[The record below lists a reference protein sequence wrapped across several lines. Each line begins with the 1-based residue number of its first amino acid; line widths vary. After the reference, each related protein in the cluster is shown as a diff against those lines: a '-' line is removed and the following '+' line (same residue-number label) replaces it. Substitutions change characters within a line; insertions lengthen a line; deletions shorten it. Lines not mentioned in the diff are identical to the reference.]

1 MMFKIKSRSS
11 GLALLMTIASLLG
24 FAYMAFMGLE
34 YMLPENRLLVEKN
47 LVSEENLLDA
57 NQLLAAIMSVVGA
70 ALLFFCIRWACWGK
84 ATRKKH
90 KGLVIEILSLL
101 AIVALLFLGR
111 VAFSRFIYVI
121 ENKQEIESLVTE
133 ARATALSIDTTYY
146 IYAQERVKA
155 YHKYLK
161 GDSSRTQKTS
171 SLRRRLLLDDEMLNI
186 VSQEREDWLG
196 QMDDSINVW
205 NPATPKNL
213 HYIIQASD
221 DWVRQYANVSSL
233 IYEGEKIEP
242 FKMDDGDFKNRYID
256 FMKRYKTDIWS
267 HLAMAFCCVAILT
280 YYIQCRR
287 AKNKFEGR
295 RA

>member
-1 MMFKIKSRSS
+1 MFKSRSL
-11 GLALLMTIASLLG
+11 GIALLVTIASLLA

-47 LVSEENLLDA
+47 LVSEERLLEA

-70 ALLFFCIRWACWGK
+70 ALLFLFIRWACWGK

-101 AIVALLFLGR
+101 AIVVLLYLGR
-111 VAFSRFIYVI
+111 VAASRFVYVI
-121 ENKQEIESLVTE
+121 ENKQEIESLVAE
-133 ARATALSIDTTYY
+133 ARTTALGIDSAYL
-146 IYAQERVKA
+146 IYTPERVEA
-155 YHKYLK
+155 YGKYLK
-161 GDSSRTQKTS
+161 GDSAKKQKTS
-171 SLRRRLLLDDEMLNI
+171 SLRRRLLLDDEMLKT
-186 VSQEREDWLG
+186 VSQERKDWLG
-196 QMDDSINVW
+196 HMDDSINVW

-233 IYEGEKIEP
+233 IYEGEKQDCKP
-242 FKMDDGDFKNRYID
+242 FEIPNGDFQNRYID
-256 FMKRYKTDIWS
+256 FMNRYKPDIWS
-267 HLAMAFCCVAILT
+267 HLAMGVCCVAILV
-280 YYIQCRR
+280 YYIFCRR
-287 AKNKFEGR
+287 AKNKYEGH